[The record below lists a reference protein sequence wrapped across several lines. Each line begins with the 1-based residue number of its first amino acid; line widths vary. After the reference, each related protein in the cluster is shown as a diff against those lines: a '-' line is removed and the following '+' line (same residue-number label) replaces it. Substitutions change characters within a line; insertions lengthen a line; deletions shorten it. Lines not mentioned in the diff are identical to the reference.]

1 MSNVTMT
8 FDKKKLSPYGL
19 LNIKKQFNKIIAW
32 STLALEKTA
41 NKINGNKKITT
52 FPCLGTGTSIKKLSG

>member
-8 FDKKKLSPYGL
+8 FDKKKNKPIRVIEY
-19 LNIKKQFNKIIAW
+19 KKQFNKIIAW

-41 NKINGNKKITT
+41 NKINGNKKIPT